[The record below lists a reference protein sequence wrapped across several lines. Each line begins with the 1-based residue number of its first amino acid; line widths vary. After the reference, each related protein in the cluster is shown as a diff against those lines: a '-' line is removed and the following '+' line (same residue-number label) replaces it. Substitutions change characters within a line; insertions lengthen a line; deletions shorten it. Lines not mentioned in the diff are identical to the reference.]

1 MKSLG
6 MQLMTAVAATLLVGG
21 CASTGDAT
29 DETTAASDALTSAW
43 HGGDTPYLLTNF
55 YGDGDLGQCNGAYY
69 GRQQAQLGTWT
80 SPIRIDTDN
89 RPGGCW
95 QQFAI
100 VDPAH
105 RLDGLTLK
113 MNFTGTG
120 DWGQCGNAG
129 EQIIPI
135 ITSPDQPWS
144 SPIRMDMDNRPGG
157 CDQTF
162 VIEGRPDVELAISF
176 EADGDPGQCGN
187 TGTHTVSSWSSVTLF
202 LDTDSRSGGC
212 RESFSLRFAG
222 GPHH

>member
-6 MQLMTAVAATLLVGG
+6 TQLMTTVAAALLVGG
-21 CASTGDAT
+21 CASADAT
-29 DETTAASDALTSAW
+29 DDTTASSDALTSAW
-43 HGGDTPYLLTNF
+43 HGGDLPYLLVNF
-55 YGDGDLGQCNGAYY
+55 YGDGDVGQCNGAAY
-69 GRQQAQLGTWT
+69 GRQQAQMGTWT

-100 VDPAH
+100 VDPRH
-105 RLDGLTLK
+105 FLDGLTLR
-113 MNFTGTG
+113 MSFTGTG

-129 EQIIPI
+129 DQIIPI
-135 ITSPDQPWS
+135 VSSPDQAWS
-144 SPIRMDMDNRPGG
+144 SPIRMDMDDRSGG

-162 VIEGRPDVELAISF
+162 SIQGRGDVELDISF

-187 TGTHTVSSWSSVTLF
+187 TGTHTVNEWNSVTLF
-202 LDTDSRSGGC
+202 LDTDNRSGGC

-222 GPHH
+222 HH